1 MHYKDP
7 NQNQKME
14 NKIFGAKTFILR
26 SLKSHNTKNET
37 LRTIIGI
44 NPLNTKNWI
53 KRLRGSLIMKLFTK
67 NESFLILRGK
77 KKVL

>member
-7 NQNQKME
+7 NQNHKME
-14 NKIFGAKTFILR
+14 NKIFGAKTFILC

-44 NPLNTKNWI
+44 NPLNTK
-53 KRLRGSLIMKLFTK
+53 KLDQC
-67 NESFLILRGK
+67 
-77 KKVL
+77 